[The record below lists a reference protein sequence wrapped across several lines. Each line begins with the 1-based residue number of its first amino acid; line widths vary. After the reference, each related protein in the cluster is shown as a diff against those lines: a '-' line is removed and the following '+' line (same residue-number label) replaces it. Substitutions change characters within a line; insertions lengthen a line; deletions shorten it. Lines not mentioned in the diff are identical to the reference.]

1 MVKGLLRGAVI
12 GLVLCASALLVLVYR
27 PREAAKPVISTERT
41 GETPQ
46 DATLGQFSPLAQ
58 PLPAPALDFTRPN
71 GTAQTLADFRGQWVL
86 VNLWATWCAPCVR
99 EMPALD
105 RLQARLGQRLKVLAI
120 SEDRGAAHVVEPFLE
135 KLALAQLAIYLDAKG
150 AAQSALEVRGLPTS
164 YLIDPDGRIRG
175 KLEGAA
181 AWDSPDMV
189 ALLERYLGPADAAG
203 AAVKGAAAR

>member
-1 MVKGLLRGAVI
+1 MKKGLLRGAVI

-27 PREAAKPVISTERT
+27 AHQAPKPAITTERVN
-41 GETPQ
+41 ETPQ
-46 DATLGQFSPLAQ
+46 DAALSQFTPLAQ
-58 PLPAPALDFTRPN
+58 PLPAPALDFTRPD
-71 GTAQTLADFRGQWVL
+71 GTPQTLADFRGGWVL

-105 RLQARLGQRLKVLAI
+105 RLQARLGQRLRVLAI

-135 KLALAQLAIYLDAKG
+135 KLALEKLAIYLDPKG
-150 AAQSALEVRGLPTS
+150 AAQSALQVRGLPTS
-164 YLIDPDGRIRG
+164 YLIDPEGRIRG

-189 ALLERYLGPADAAG
+189 ALLERYLGPTDA
-203 AAVKGAAAR
+203 KGAATR